1 MAANARQTPPFSQA
15 DFEELYRR
23 HHRRVL
29 AYIRRRVDDPELAQD
44 LAADTFLQALASF
57 HRLQRLE
64 AGLSWLLTISRR
76 TVNAHLRR
84 RRVLPLHLWGWPSPE
99 PADPCRELEEEELAA
114 ALRRAVRSLR
124 ERQRQALLLRF
135 VQGLPGPQV
144 ARVMGIQHGTAR
156 LLLHRAI
163 GRLREDLGRYAEAG

>member
-1 MAANARQTPPFSQA
+1 MSAVCQA

-29 AYIRRRVDDPELAQD
+29 AYIRRQVNDPELAQD
-44 LAADTFLQALASF
+44 LAADTFLQAFLGF

-76 TVNAHLRR
+76 TVSAYLRHHR
-84 RRVLPLHLWGWPSPE
+84 RLSLQPWGWPTAEVS
-99 PADPCRELEEEELAA
+99 DPCQGLEEEELAA
-114 ALRRAVRSLR
+114 ALHQAVRSLPA
-124 ERQRQALLLRF
+124 RQREALLLRF
-135 VQGLPGPQV
+135 VHGLPGPQV

-163 GRLREDLGRYAEAG
+163 GRLRADLGRYAEAG